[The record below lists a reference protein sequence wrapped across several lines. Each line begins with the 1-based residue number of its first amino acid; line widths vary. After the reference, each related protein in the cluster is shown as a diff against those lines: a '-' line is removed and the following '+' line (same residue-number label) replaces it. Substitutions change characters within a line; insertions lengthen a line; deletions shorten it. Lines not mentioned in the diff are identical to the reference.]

1 MGPSRGGTRP
11 SQKGPS
17 SSPRPRPLAGLADN
31 ESGALVLLLP
41 SRARSDSY
49 DRVQVPRV
57 RCVSALQSACSVSR
71 RAYVRTRQRARSTRR
86 RSGGGLRTPAA
97 SSLKRKRSSTSG
109 RSANACTHRPR
120 RRTRTHTG
128 SWPPS
133 RSRRSG
139 PAKGGTR
146 TRATRAPRLPPDAR
160 CTGKASARPTRRRTS
175 SRRRRQ
181 PAARKTRDARATRE
195 RRRRSPK

>member
-1 MGPSRGGTRP
+1 MGEARRS
-11 SQKGPS
+11 
-17 SSPRPRPLAGLADN
+17 
-31 ESGALVLLLP
+31 LVLVLP

-71 RAYVRTRQRARSTRR
+71 RAYERTRRRARSTRR

-97 SSLKRKRSSTSG
+97 SSLKRKRSSTDG
-109 RSANACTHRPR
+109 RSANACTRRPR
-120 RRTRTHTG
+120 RQTRTRTG

-139 PAKGGTR
+139 LARGGTR
-146 TRATRAPRLPPDAR
+146 TRATRAPQWPPDAR
-160 CTGKASARPTRRRTS
+160 CKGRASARPTRRRTS

-181 PAARKTRDARATRE
+181 PAAARKKRDVQSRLTIKK
-195 RRRRSPK
+195 PGH

>member
-1 MGPSRGGTRP
+1 MTISQPVRHRDVVRRRRAVRHVHRQQLRLVPRDSVRRREQLCAVERKAPQKWVLGG
-11 SQKGPS
+11 SM
-17 SSPRPRPLAGLADN
+17 
-31 ESGALVLLLP
+31 ESVWLVLLLP

-71 RAYVRTRQRARSTRR
+71 RAYVRTRRRARSTRR

-97 SSLKRKRSSTSG
+97 SSLKRKRSSTDG
-109 RSANACTHRPR
+109 RSANACTRRPR
-120 RRTRTHTG
+120 RQTRTRKG

-139 PAKGGTR
+139 LARGAHRFAWPLGGHT
-146 TRATRAPRLPPDAR
+146 PF
-160 CTGKASARPTRRRTS
+160 C
-175 SRRRRQ
+175 
-181 PAARKTRDARATRE
+181 
-195 RRRRSPK
+195 